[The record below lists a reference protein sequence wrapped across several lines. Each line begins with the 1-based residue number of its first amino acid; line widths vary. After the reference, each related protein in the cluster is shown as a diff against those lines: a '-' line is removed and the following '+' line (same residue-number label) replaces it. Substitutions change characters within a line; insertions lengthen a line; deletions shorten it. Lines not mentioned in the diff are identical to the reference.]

1 MLSNVICAQNW
12 QKLNTETQLVND
24 QVFSSNSA
32 RKYDYMISEI
42 WARSE
47 RIIVTAKLCIHLKW

>member
-12 QKLNTETQLVND
+12 QKLNAETQLVND

-32 RKYDYMISEI
+32 HIYDYMISEI
-42 WARSE
+42 CARNE
-47 RIIVTAKLCIHLKW
+47 RIIVTVKLCIHLKW